1 VRKRQTVRALT
12 DQYGV
17 SSRRACGP
25 VQVHRSTFFYISHGK
40 DDRALRLRLRELA
53 ATRPRFGY
61 LRLHILLRREGWL
74 VNKKRIYRLYGEEGL
89 SVRTKYRRKR
99 ASHCRVTP
107 DLPTAPNQ
115 RWSMDFVA
123 DTLDDGRRFRA
134 LTVVDLFTRECLAI
148 EADFSLPGRKVAAV
162 LDRLALTRTLPKII
176 TVDNGTEFIS
186 KEMDSWAYRRGVQ
199 LDFIRPGRP
208 VENAHIESFNGRL
221 RDECLNA
228 ELFLT
233 LEDALQ
239 KLAEWKSDYNK
250 SRTHSSLGGLSP
262 LEFAAEWS
270 STNPQTVEFLNQ
282 KMVQS
287 TG

>member
-1 VRKRQTVRALT
+1 VRKRQTVQALT

-17 SSRRACGP
+17 SSRRACGL
-25 VQVHRSTFFYISHGK
+25 VQVHRSTFYYASCRK

-53 ATRPRFGY
+53 AARPRFGY
-61 LRLHILLRREGWL
+61 LRLHVLLRREGWL

-107 DLPTAPNQ
+107 VLPEAPNQ

-148 EADFSLPGRKVAAV
+148 EADFSLPGRRVTAV
-162 LDRLALTRTLPKII
+162 LDRLATTRTLPKTI

-233 LEDALQ
+233 LEDAKQ

-250 SRTHSSLGGLSP
+250 DRPHSSLGGLSP
-262 LEFAAEWS
+262 LEFAAKWS